1 MTVVIGILGPAGSGK
16 SAVAQ
21 HLVENYGA
29 KRYSLAGPLKEIAKR
44 VFEFSDEQLYGTQ
57 AQKEA
62 DDPRYNFS
70 PRWLLQRLG
79 TEGCRAVLGPNVWT
93 DALMRHIKMELP
105 ELAVVDDVRFVNEAN
120 KIREG
125 FWRNLRILGTMDE
138 YKDVFCPG
146 LIWRLESPWR
156 ETKADAS
163 HASEA
168 EWVKCQFDYRIAPTE
183 YGIEK
188 LYALVDEACAQFGI
202 TRVG

>member
-125 FWRNLRILGTMDE
+125 FWRSSRIPGTMDE
-138 YKDVFCPG
+138 YDPG
-146 LIWRLESPWR
+146 YIWRLESPWR
-156 ETKADAS
+156 ETTADAS

-168 EWVKCQFDYRIAPTE
+168 EWTQCEFDHRIAPTE
-183 YGIEK
+183 YGIEN
-188 LYALVDEACAQFGI
+188 LYALVDEACAHFNI
-202 TRVG
+202 PRIPK